1 MASSSPPLVLARTV
15 QLALLFGSRLFQTVM
30 RTALSPI
37 VGFVC
42 EDADLQCGP
51 LSKGSLLSAFS
62 LGYITTQLAGGYLGD
77 RIGTK
82 AVILISTV
90 LPGLLTIAS
99 SFSASVSMLWWTQV
113 LMGAAQGPLF
123 PTSIVCTIVTC
134 ALPRC

>member
-1 MASSSPPLVLARTV
+1 MRRRVVYVAARVLKPRLARTV

-90 LPGLLTIAS
+90 LAGLLTIS
-99 SFSASVSMLWWTQV
+99 SDSLS
-113 LMGAAQGPLF
+113 GAELELDSCWLRGLRRPILPLH
-123 PTSIVCTIVTC
+123 
-134 ALPRC
+134 